1 MVRHRGSP
9 GDCPASKRSCVV
21 KKQASSTKKN
31 KKGKMTKN
39 KVGSFVLY
47 LEQEHQRT
55 LEREARR
62 MFLGEILKTKEDCVL
77 QREYRELSDLVSEEE
92 FLRIVEY
99 LQNEWDKQEG
109 EPLDDDQK
117 IEILRRT
124 CFPRECLPDL
134 SYVDV
139 SRCPKCGQ
147 EFMKAVEEAIF
158 ICGQCALSHV
168 FVDTS
173 LSSVAYG
180 NEIDFVSFS
189 YKRLN
194 HLCER
199 LNHVQAKELVPVNAN
214 ILHMVMEVL
223 FEQGLR
229 EPSAVSF
236 RLVILAMKKLKLDT
250 KNAMQVWCRITGN
263 SPVIIGQHCEE
274 KMRLMFIRIQ
284 EPFDRHRPPHR
295 KNFLSYSYCLFKFCQ
310 ILGEHT
316 LLPYFP
322 LLKGADKLLTQEC
335 IFELI
340 CKDVGWTF
348 QRIPFQYVVDEET
361 QQQFD
366 SLFQTMSQED
376 KKQFPEAY
384 LYLKFCLILNFD
396 KLIPFIDN
404 LNLDMMSHYDVQ
416 FAELCPK
423 YKWPYVEYSPLVH
436 SLLGKVNKASG
447 TDCTKQN

>member
-1 MVRHRGSP
+1 MGFRRESSCDPPAPKRHCKKPSLV
-9 GDCPASKRSCVV
+9 SKRG
-21 KKQASSTKKN
+21 KKCKTPQTKIC
-31 KKGKMTKN
+31 
-39 KVGSFVLY
+39 SFVSY

-62 MFLGEILKTKEDCVL
+62 LCLAEILKTKEDSAL
-77 QREYRELSDLVSEEE
+77 QREYRELSDFVSEAE
-92 FLRIVEY
+92 FLRIVGY
-99 LQNEWDKQEG
+99 LQKEWDKQDAPTLRDE
-109 EPLDDDQK
+109 EK
-117 IEILRRT
+117 IQILRQI
-124 CFPRECLPDL
+124 CFPRECLPEL
-134 SYVDV
+134 SFVDV
-139 SRCPKCGQ
+139 SRCPKCGD
-147 EFMKAVEEAIF
+147 EFMKAVDEAIF
-158 ICGQCALSHV
+158 ICGKCALSHV

-173 LSSVAYG
+173 LSSLAYG

-214 ILHMVMEVL
+214 ILRMVMEVL
-223 FEQGLR
+223 FEKGLR
-229 EPSAVSF
+229 EPSAVTF
-236 RLVILAMKKLKLDT
+236 RKVILCMKKLKLDT

-263 SPVIIGQHCEE
+263 LPIVIGQHVEE

-322 LLKGADKLLTQEC
+322 LLKGADKLLTQEV

-348 QRIPFQYVVDEET
+348 RRIPFQYVVDEDT

-366 SLFQTMSQED
+366 ALFHTMSED
-376 KKQFPEAY
+376 DKRQFPEPY
-384 LYLKFCLILNFD
+384 LYLKFSLILGFD
-396 KLIPFIDN
+396 KLIPFIEFDGS
-404 LNLDMMSHYDVQ
+404 MMAHYDVQ
-416 FAELCPK
+416 FSKLCPK

-436 SLLGKVNKASG
+436 SLLRKITFDNQKQKKKA
-447 TDCTKQN
+447 